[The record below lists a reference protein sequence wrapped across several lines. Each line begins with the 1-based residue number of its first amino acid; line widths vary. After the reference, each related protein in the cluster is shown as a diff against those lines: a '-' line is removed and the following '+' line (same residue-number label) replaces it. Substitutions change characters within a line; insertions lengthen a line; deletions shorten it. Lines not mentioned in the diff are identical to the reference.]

1 MMRQLVVTA
10 VLVPL
15 AGALAQSQAPLTLRV
30 NSQLVEISA
39 VVTDSHGNPVADL
52 KPGDFEVY
60 DKGKK
65 QEIRLFHAD
74 SYRHT
79 TAVNKPEVASALAP
93 AAPGVFSNRLPM
105 EPGVANPATA
115 IVIDAGSTW
124 DTARMTWPDLVYA
137 REQLIQF
144 LRQVHPE
151 DRLGIYLMGPRRFWI
166 LREYN
171 QRCAELLERLATW
184 HTSEE
189 APAVAKAPDVW
200 AEFAMHFAGVDAAT
214 AKAIH
219 RDQFWTSRAGGGEAL
234 PEGMVDSSDPTVPTA
249 HGRQGSL
256 AAATGSGPV
265 LGALDPAAYLS
276 GSLPGRQIVLP
287 RDQEGPLAVLEAAAH
302 HLESVPGRKFA
313 PS

>member
-137 REQLIQF
+137 REQLIQ
-144 LRQVHPE
+144 
-151 DRLGIYLMGPRRFWI
+151 FWI